1 MEEQQREPE
10 IDGAEREIGN
20 IKRHRWTALW
30 NGVVIGMGAF
40 MIIGGFILGIIPLIM
55 GIGLEVMHRK
65 RLDRQQA
72 PPV

>member
-1 MEEQQREPE
+1 MEERKQIEGPSEGPE
-10 IDGAEREIGN
+10 VGQ

-40 MIIGGFILGIIPLIM
+40 MIIGGFVLGIVPLIM

-65 RLDRQQA
+65 RLDKKQA
-72 PPV
+72 PPI